1 MDHPGA
7 EKKVVRVT
15 IFQQSYALRTTGDPA
30 ETEALA
36 QTVDMLMNQI
46 AMRTS
51 GADSARIAVLAC
63 LHLADQ
69 VRQLERSQAR
79 LWERLEALDRRLA
92 ETLERAGAAPG
103 SEKPLLPFQRP
114 EAADVGDH

>member
-1 MDHPGA
+1 MDNPGA

-15 IFQQSYALRTTGDPA
+15 IFQQPYALRTSGDPA

-36 QTVDMLMNQI
+36 QAVDMLMNQI

-51 GADSARIAVLAC
+51 GADPARVAVLAC

-69 VRQLERSQAR
+69 VRQLERSHAR
-79 LWERLEALDRRLA
+79 LMERLEALDRRLGEA
-92 ETLERAGAAPG
+92 LDGARGSAG
-103 SEKPLLPFQRP
+103 
-114 EAADVGDH
+114 

>member
-1 MDHPGA
+1 MDNPGA

-15 IFQQSYALRTTGDPA
+15 IFQQPYALRTSGDPA

-36 QTVDMLMNQI
+36 QAVDTLMNQI

-51 GADSARIAVLAC
+51 GTDPARVAVLAC

-69 VRQLERSQAR
+69 LRQLERGYAR
-79 LWERLEALDRRLA
+79 LQQRLEQLDRRLA
-92 ETLERAGAAPG
+92 EALDGAPG
-103 SEKPLLPFQRP
+103 
-114 EAADVGDH
+114 GGG

>member
-1 MDHPGA
+1 MDSSGG

-15 IFQQSYALRTTGDPA
+15 IFQQPYALRTSGDPA

-36 QTVDMLMNQI
+36 QAVDTLMNQI

-51 GADSARIAVLAC
+51 GADAARVAVLAC

-69 VRQLERSQAR
+69 VRQLERGLAR
-79 LWERLEALDRRLA
+79 LKERMAALDRRLA
-92 ETLERAGAAPG
+92 EIAGDGTPAG
-103 SEKPLLPFQRP
+103 E
-114 EAADVGDH
+114 